1 MSKQF
6 KISEEAV
13 KQLVEFIDNNLVTKV
28 GRPIL
33 AHLEASLEELPN
45 DEEQRQE
52 VAPPVR
58 PHDSFD
64 QQD

>member
-6 KISEEAV
+6 TISEEAV
-13 KQLVEFIDNNLVTKV
+13 KQLIEFVENNLVTKM

-33 AHLEASLEELPN
+33 AHLEASLTEVPSEEEIN
-45 DEEQRQE
+45 S
-52 VAPPVR
+52 APPASR
-58 PHDSFD
+58 PHDSFN

>member
-33 AHLEASLEELPN
+33 AHLEASLEEIP
-45 DEEQRQE
+45 QE
-52 VAPPVR
+52 AVPEGKPPVR